1 MSVEHLS
8 PIKARQILDRVDL
21 LSKIREDILSHPH
34 LEERL
39 LLCQPS
45 ADTPEWWQ
53 AGKHDKELLL
63 GAAKHGLG
71 RTDITILNDPDF
83 SFHKILGKSIYN
95 SVQVAKNIEKAEKAI
110 KLENRDDILKFD
122 KDEILV
128 KLEKGEGTLK
138 IEKVGI
144 KKDKDTQASE
154 KKVEVLGN
162 DKGQVEMTLVKSES
176 FAESKLENIAANNG
190 LTITTVKAKSPEKE
204 IPISKMETDAEK
216 SEPKEEEE
224 KEKEE
229 KASDEKE
236 LTMETDK
243 EEQENEK
250 KSKNEEENTEKVPS
264 EESEKLV
271 ETKDEKSEEKS
282 ISEKEDKA
290 ETKDVEEKKEI
301 EKEGEKSP
309 EIEME
314 ISKEDTEKEKENEK
328 EKEKEKEN
336 ENDKDNEKEKEIEN
350 EKEGEKEKG
359 IEKDQ
364 GENSGEEKVK
374 IENSEEA
381 PKEVK
386 VEETKPEETVK
397 EEEVKVQE
405 QKEVD
410 KAPIAKVEDKCSVQA
425 AELKAMFPDLEVIQ
439 PLSRLTQVDT
449 FVLRDKAIDYNE
461 PTVAQL
467 LAHSYQSSIKWPKEH
482 AIEARLRHI
491 VHAVEQK
498 EWPVTVNF
506 TAGDETETPNE
517 KDNSEVITITTDH
530 GISRSLAAV
539 NNIAA
544 AAAAAKKRKRH
555 IAIDVETERAKLH
568 ALLNSSHMTT
578 QPPVPLTKPPIL
590 SGNANWEANEESQ
603 SEESRRST
611 PVQPPPAHQQ
621 TRTPAIPFDL
631 KYTLQ
636 GKTTV
641 IPGTSSTLTPIDL
654 SAG

>member
-1 MSVEHLS
+1 MEYLS
-8 PIKARQILDRVDL
+8 PSKARQILDRVDL

-45 ADTPEWWQ
+45 ADTPEWWHV
-53 AGKHDKELLL
+53 GKHDKELLL

-95 SVQVAKNIEKAEKAI
+95 SVQAAKNLEKVEKAI

-144 KKDKDTQASE
+144 KKDKDTQATE
-154 KKVEVLGN
+154 KKPEVLN
-162 DKGQVEMTLVKSES
+162 SDKGQVEMTLVKSET

-204 IPISKMETDAEK
+204 ISKDEK
-216 SEPKEEEE
+216 SEIEKTVTEPVKEEDEEQKEKPSEEMEVSPPIDKENQEENEKKSKDEDVEKIPEVAEKIETKEEEETITEKEENKSEANDEKEKKENEQEVEKSPVVDMEISKDEATEKEKESEEE

-229 KASDEKE
+229 EKE
-236 LTMETDK
+236 QAEITEEKIKLET
-243 EEQENEK
+243 
-250 KSKNEEENTEKVPS
+250 S
-264 EESEKLV
+264 EETQK
-271 ETKDEKSEEKS
+271 EKSEEV
-282 ISEKEDKA
+282 
-290 ETKDVEEKKEI
+290 TKKTEEEEKG
-301 EKEGEKSP
+301 KEG
-309 EIEME
+309 
-314 ISKEDTEKEKENEK
+314 
-328 EKEKEKEN
+328 
-336 ENDKDNEKEKEIEN
+336 
-350 EKEGEKEKG
+350 
-359 IEKDQ
+359 
-364 GENSGEEKVK
+364 
-374 IENSEEA
+374 
-381 PKEVK
+381 
-386 VEETKPEETVK
+386 KPEEEKTEERKEEEEVK
-397 EEEVKVQE
+397 EEETKTEE
-405 QKEVD
+405 QKEVEPSKD
-410 KAPIAKVEDKCSVQA
+410 PKVEDKCSVQA

-439 PLSRLTQVDT
+439 PLSRLTQIDT

-491 VHAVEQK
+491 VHAVDQK
-498 EWPVTVNF
+498 EWPVTVNY
-506 TAGDETETPNE
+506 TAGDENEPTANE
-517 KDNSEVITITTDH
+517 KIDSDVITITTDH

-568 ALLNSSHMTT
+568 ALLNSSHMTS

-590 SGNANWEANEESQ
+590 SAQNWETNDESQ

-631 KYTLQ
+631 KYTLP